1 METLSRLKTKTK
13 RSSPKRFVICV
24 DNSDYLVSLE
34 LNKVYVVLPDARAAE
49 DDCLRVVDES
59 GEDYLYSAKRFV
71 PVELPER
78 ARRSVMR
85 KVRESTTLAN
95 PSLSLQASSRAQ
107 RKLKSQRSPRAV
119 RN

>member
-1 METLSRLKTKTK
+1 METLSRLKMKTK
-13 RSSPKRFVICV
+13 NSSPKRFVICV

-34 LNKVYVVLPDARAAE
+34 LNKVYVVLPDERAAE

-95 PSLSLQASSRAQ
+95 PSLQTPSRA
-107 RKLKSQRSPRAV
+107 RRTLKSQRSPRAV